1 MLSGLAATLALT
13 LLFNQNPA
21 STPQL
26 TSAGLIVI
34 ALSFLSP
41 LHHFRFYLF
50 NLRVSAIKVYRAF
63 TNSISG
69 SEGPDRST
77 TFTAQTTFAERVSA
91 TAICP
96 ADPDNFNRLRRVFL
110 FVCSGNTCRSPMAAA
125 IGNAEIAARLNIPF
139 DKQLTAEVH
148 ALSAGV
154 SARVGA
160 PMTPEALQALRQLR
174 IPTRSHSAVNLSAD
188 MVHNVEKIYCM
199 TRAHRDAVIE
209 MMPAAAE
216 KTQCLDPNGD
226 VDDPIGKGHKEY
238 VDCVL
243 RIHDL
248 VRLRFDELGLQ
259 NGF

>member
-1 MLSGLAATLALT
+1 
-13 LLFNQNPA
+13 
-21 STPQL
+21 
-26 TSAGLIVI
+26 
-34 ALSFLSP
+34 
-41 LHHFRFYLF
+41 
-50 NLRVSAIKVYRAF
+50 
-63 TNSISG
+63 
-69 SEGPDRST
+69 
-77 TFTAQTTFAERVSA
+77 
-91 TAICP
+91 
-96 ADPDNFNRLRRVFL
+96 
-110 FVCSGNTCRSPMAAA
+110 MAAA

-139 DKQLTAEVH
+139 EELLTAEVH

-160 PMTPEALQALRQLR
+160 PMTPEALQALQQLR
-174 IPTRSHSAVNLSAD
+174 IPTRSHSALNLSAD

-209 MMPAAAE
+209 MMPAVAA

-238 VDCVL
+238 VDCAL